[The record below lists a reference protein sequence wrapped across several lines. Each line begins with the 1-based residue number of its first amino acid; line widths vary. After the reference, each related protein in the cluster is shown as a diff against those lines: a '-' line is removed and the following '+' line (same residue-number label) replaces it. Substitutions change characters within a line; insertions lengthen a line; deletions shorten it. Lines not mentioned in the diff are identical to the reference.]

1 MSDVVKRNPMSP
13 LTELFDWFNSGTT
26 KAQREAQHQIEID
39 NVSAQISNF
48 FDLRKRYCS

>member
-1 MSDVVKRNPMSP
+1 MSAMHPAMGGGERAARAR
-13 LTELFDWFNSGTT
+13 ELNSGTT

-48 FDLRKRYCS
+48 FDLRKRYYS